1 MIKTITMHLTVE
13 ELAAMWESLNVRILD
28 LKRINF
34 MHATADAYGEPQDL
48 SPYEGARN
56 ALNEAVNGAEPPTVR
71 TGSQELRAVR
81 DPTEW
86 KP

>member
-1 MIKTITMHLTVE
+1 MIKTVTLHLTSE
-13 ELAAMWESLNVRILD
+13 ELAALRESLNVRILD

-56 ALNEAVNGAEPPTVR
+56 ALNEATGGEPPTVR
-71 TGSQELRAVR
+71 TGSQELKAVR